1 MGRVNVVVRLP
12 KLHAKA
18 WLGGWNDEAS
28 AIKGMEAIKK
38 RLDWQDTEHAVIEIE
53 KEKEKWKS

>member
-1 MGRVNVVVRLP
+1 MGKVNVVVRFP
-12 KLHAKA
+12 HLHAKA
-18 WLGGWNDEAS
+18 LLGAYKDEAS

-53 KEKEKWKS
+53 KEK

>member
-1 MGRVNVVVRLP
+1 MGIVNVVVHFP
-12 KLHAKA
+12 KLHEKA
-18 WLGGWNDEAS
+18 LLGGWNDEAS

-53 KEKEKWKS
+53 KE

>member
-1 MGRVNVVVRLP
+1 MGRVNVVVRFP

-18 WLGGWNDEAS
+18 CLGGYKDEAS

-38 RLDWQDTEHAVIEIE
+38 HLEWQDTEHAVIEIE
-53 KEKEKWKS
+53 NEE

>member
-1 MGRVNVVVRLP
+1 MGRVNVVVRFP

-18 WLGGWNDEAS
+18 LLGAWNDEAY

-38 RLDWQDTEHAVIEIE
+38 RLDWQDTEHAIIEIE
-53 KEKEKWKS
+53 KEKDK

>member
-1 MGRVNVVVRLP
+1 MGRVNVVVRFP
-12 KLHAKA
+12 KLHAKS

-38 RLDWQDTEHAVIEIE
+38 RLDWQDTEHAIIEIE
-53 KEKEKWKS
+53 KEE

>member
-1 MGRVNVVVRLP
+1 MARVNVVVRFP

-18 WLGGWNDEAS
+18 LLGGWKDEAS

-38 RLDWQDTEHAVIEIE
+38 RLDWKDTEHAVIEIE
-53 KEKEKWKS
+53 KEK

>member
-1 MGRVNVVVRLP
+1 MGRVNVVVRFT

-18 WLGGWNDEAS
+18 WLGGWKDEAS

-38 RLDWQDTEHAVIEIE
+38 RLEWQDTEHAVIEIE
-53 KEKEKWKS
+53 KEK

>member
-1 MGRVNVVVRLP
+1 MGRVNVVVRFT

-18 WLGGWNDEAS
+18 CLGGWNDEAS

-38 RLDWQDTEHAVIEIE
+38 RLEWQDTEHAVIEIE
-53 KEKEKWKS
+53 KE

>member
-1 MGRVNVVVRLP
+1 MARVNVVVRFP
-12 KLHAKA
+12 KLHAKV
-18 WLGGWNDEAS
+18 WLVGWKDEAS

-53 KEKEKWKS
+53 KEE

>member
-1 MGRVNVVVRLP
+1 MGRVNVVVRFP
-12 KLHAKA
+12 KLRAKA
-18 WLGGWNDEAS
+18 WLGGYKDEAS

-53 KEKEKWKS
+53 KEE

>member
-1 MGRVNVVVRLP
+1 MERVNVVVRFP

-18 WLGGWNDEAS
+18 WIGGYKDEAS
-28 AIKGMEAIKK
+28 AIEDMEAIKK

-53 KEKEKWKS
+53 KEK

>member
-1 MGRVNVVVRLP
+1 MGRVNVVVRFP

-18 WLGGWNDEAS
+18 WLGGYKDEAS

-53 KEKEKWKS
+53 KEK

>member
-1 MGRVNVVVRLP
+1 MGRVNVVVRFP

-28 AIKGMEAIKK
+28 ATKGMEEIKK
-38 RLDWQDTEHAVIEIE
+38 RLSWKDTEHAVIEIE
-53 KEKEKWKS
+53 KEK

>member
-1 MGRVNVVVRLP
+1 MGRVNVVVHFP

-18 WLGGWNDEAS
+18 CLAGWDDEAS

-38 RLDWQDTEHAVIEIE
+38 RLDWQDTENAIIEIE
-53 KEKEKWKS
+53 KEK

>member
-1 MGRVNVVVRLP
+1 MGRVNVVVRFP

-18 WLGGWNDEAS
+18 CLGGYKDEAS

-38 RLDWQDTEHAVIEIE
+38 HLEWQDTEHAVIEIE
-53 KEKEKWKS
+53 KEE

>member
-1 MGRVNVVVRLP
+1 MGRVNVVVRFPHLN
-12 KLHAKA
+12 AKA

-38 RLDWQDTEHAVIEIE
+38 RLEWQDTEHAIIEIE
-53 KEKEKWKS
+53 KEK